1 LKPSNASQVVAHRNG
16 VLCGRATWKDG
27 IAIHAKQGVKA
38 FEEWL
43 LTKGVENIE
52 NVNKALKSAH
62 SWYDKVNVP
71 ALV

>member
-1 LKPSNASQVVAHRNG
+1 MGESGAPYNG

-27 IAIHAKQGVKA
+27 IAVYAKEGAKA
-38 FEEWL
+38 FEQWL
-43 LTKGVENIE
+43 NTKGVENIE
-52 NVNKALKSAH
+52 NVNKALKAAH

>member
-1 LKPSNASQVVAHRNG
+1 MSGSHRVYRSESKRG
-16 VLCGRATWKDG
+16 A
-27 IAIHAKQGVKA
+27 KA
-38 FEEWL
+38 FEQWL
-43 LTKGVENIE
+43 STKGVENIE